1 MKNKQVRTRQFRGMF
16 SVIDLGKDNQF
27 CRNLIC
33 SKRIKVIET
42 NLSWNIQLW
51 KTGKEVRTR
60 DLGTWCETWWAFQR
74 NMCAKKKWV
83 VDGNLGTPTQL
94 VWNGRGILVLLSVLL
109 AIIFCFVFCVVSLN
123 RVCIPSW

>member
-51 KTGKEVRTR
+51 KLGKKSELEIWEHGVKPGELSKGICVQKKSEWWT
-60 DLGTWCETWWAFQR
+60 ET
-74 NMCAKKKWV
+74 
-83 VDGNLGTPTQL
+83 
-94 VWNGRGILVLLSVLL
+94 
-109 AIIFCFVFCVVSLN
+109 
-123 RVCIPSW
+123 